1 MKKKKKTSIEQREP
15 APEKQEYEMGYVKGQ
30 RWKAF
35 LLLFGG
41 VILLLVSVW
50 LYSKT
55 LGTNL
60 LFTDAFLGRVSRY
73 YWVVLIPAAIAL
85 LAGGLMT
92 RKRKIPKPKMPA
104 AEPARQAEAAEIQP
118 KVQQEPQPKVQPE
131 TKPEVQPETQPEIP
145 SEYQPEEQ
153 ETEEKESSAAE
164 PARQAES
171 AEIQPEIQSEPQPK
185 VQPETKPEESDAD
198 TCPGC
203 GKKKKPGNAFCI
215 YCGYKFS

>member
-30 RWKAF
+30 RLKAF

-92 RKRKIPKPKMPA
+92 RKRKIPKP
-104 AEPARQAEAAEIQP
+104 Q
-118 KVQQEPQPKVQPE
+118 
-131 TKPEVQPETQPEIP
+131 IP
-145 SEYQPEEQ
+145 
-153 ETEEKESSAAE
+153 AAE

-171 AEIQPEIQSEPQPK
+171 AEIQPEIQPETQPK
-185 VQPETKPEESDAD
+185 VQPETQPKVQQEPQPETQPKVQPEPQPEEPGAD